1 MRLALC
7 NEVLGDR
14 DFAAQCAYAA
24 ALGYD
29 ALEVA
34 PFTLSDNPLTLASS
48 KRAELRRAAADAGI
62 AISGLHWLL
71 VKPDGLSVTSP
82 DAAVRART
90 SDAMCGLIDLCAE
103 LGGRYLVHGSP
114 AQRNTAASTDP
125 LTARRWIGE
134 ALRVAARAA
143 EGAGV
148 VYLLEPLPR
157 DETDQVNTLDEAI
170 ALIREIDSPALATML
185 DTKSAALAE
194 SVSAVELVKRWLPS
208 GLLRHVQ
215 LNDRNRRGPGQGND
229 RFAPVI
235 CALLDGGYEGAI
247 AIEPFDYVPDAGG
260 CAARAAGYVRGLLE
274 ALQPIDYPSWRVR
287 A

>member
-7 NEVLGDR
+7 NEVLRDR
-14 DFAAQCAYAA
+14 DFAAQCDHAA

-34 PFTLSDNPLTLASS
+34 PFTLDDDPLTLSSSRVAQVRRSAS
-48 KRAELRRAAADAGI
+48 DAGI

-82 DAAVRART
+82 EREVRTRT
-90 SDAMCGLIDLCAE
+90 INAMRSLVALCAE

-114 AQRNTAASTDP
+114 AQRNTPPGVDAG
-125 LTARRWIGE
+125 TARGWIAE
-134 ALRVAARAA
+134 ALHEAAQAA
-143 EGAGV
+143 ERAEV

-157 DETDQVNTLDEAI
+157 DETDQVNTLDEAV
-170 ALIREIDSPALATML
+170 ALVRAVNSPALATML

-194 SVSAVELVKRWLPS
+194 SLSSTELAQRWLPS
-208 GLLRHVQ
+208 GHIRHVQ
-215 LNDRNRRGPGQGND
+215 LNDRNRRGPGQGGD
-229 RFAPVI
+229 TFAP
-235 CALLDGGYEGAI
+235 LLRTLLAGGYDGDI
-247 AIEPFDYVPDAGG
+247 AVEPFDYFPDASA
-260 CAARAAGYVRGLLE
+260 CAARAAGYVRGLIE
-274 ALQPIDYPSWRVR
+274 ALDDARN